1 VSTSVARPFAVDGT
15 VTAEK
20 LAELMAVQT
29 EYDALDYKAFLDPS
43 RNDDRIEFTKDVASM
58 QALSDGGYIVVGV
71 DGTGRPT
78 TQAGIIDSRLFDET
92 ALRQAVEK
100 YLPPPNH
107 LVAQV
112 HVVDG
117 ISVALVYV
125 GRRAEGFT
133 IFKSQGQTSAG
144 RAIFQAGDVFVRHGT
159 SSERWQQHDLET
171 LLKQRDRQVREVER
185 ARSAVALDVGSRA
198 QSIARGPLG
207 QITWN
212 LSDEDFSTSL
222 SEAVRV
228 DEFAVVRAAVL
239 GLKAAAVSA
248 YVDSDKDRLSTV
260 LDRLTAACA
269 VCLTLSYERGLAVT
283 LAQFSD
289 LYDSPRDVLAD
300 NHTRKAAAL
309 WWEIVT
315 RVEALGGLAVRL
327 REWSQVSALAT
338 HRYSESPTYGYASWL
353 RHGYVEAAR
362 ANLITNSTQWASG
375 AALVAFAREHAGNI
389 SALRPDVEAVE
400 EGAGQPESVDL
411 VLDSIAQFDL
421 LWCTMAVAVGRE
433 HDHYPGF
440 AFFAATRVRPVINIV
455 LANPDVRTRLLPDA
469 SDEQWLESLRAVFD
483 RARQQSLQSGRFWD
497 MPIPG
502 PQDFRRP

>member
-1 VSTSVARPFAVDGT
+1 MSTSLVRPFAVDGT

-20 LAELMAVQT
+20 LAELMAAQT

-43 RNDDRIEFTKDVASM
+43 QNDDRIELAKDVASM
-58 QALSDGGYIVVGV
+58 QSLPDGGYIVVGV

-78 TQAGIIDSRLFDET
+78 TQAGAINARLFDET
-92 ALRQAVEK
+92 TLRQAIEK
-100 YLPPPNH
+100 FLPPPNH
-107 LVAQV
+107 LAAQV

-133 IFKSQGQTSAG
+133 IFKTQGQPSSG
-144 RAIFQAGDVFVRHGT
+144 RAVFRAGDVFVRHGT

-171 LLKQRDRQVREVER
+171 LLRQRDRQVREAER
-185 ARSAVALDVGSRA
+185 AQSAVALEAGSRA

-207 QITWN
+207 QITWK
-212 LSDEDFSTSL
+212 LSDEDFSASL

-228 DEFAVVRAAVL
+228 DEFAVVRAALL
-239 GLKAAAVSA
+239 GLKAVAVNA
-248 YVDSDKDRLSTV
+248 YLEADTDRLRTA

-269 VCLTLSYERGLAVT
+269 VCLTLSYDQGLAVG
-283 LAQFSD
+283 LAQFFD

-300 NHTRKAAAL
+300 SHTRKAAAL

-327 REWSQVSALAT
+327 REWAQVSALAT

-362 ANLITNSTQWASG
+362 ANLITDSTQWASG

-389 SALRPDVEAVE
+389 SALHPDIEAVQ

-421 LWCTMAVAVGRE
+421 LWCTMAVAAGRE

-440 AFFAATRVRPVINIV
+440 AFFAATRVRPVINIL
-455 LANPDVRTRLLPDA
+455 LANPGVRIRLLPDA
-469 SDEQWLESLRAVFD
+469 SDEQWLESLRTVFD

-497 MPIPG
+497 MRMPG
-502 PQDFRRP
+502 PQDLRRT